1 MYSISIFLFYILLVW
16 EGAYGPNAPPPC
28 TPAPPTHPPAYGPV
42 IKHADRLTR
51 TDTQTH
57 RPRYICSNGPPHMA
71 LVPDVASWPNSNDH
85 SVAFCC
91 VRWLRDCEC

>member
-1 MYSISIFLFYILLVW
+1 MYSISIFYFTFYLFW
-16 EGAYGPNAPPPC
+16 EGAYGPNAPPP
-28 TPAPPTHPPAYGPV
+28 AYGPV
-42 IKHADRLTR
+42 IKHGDRLTR

-57 RPRYICSNGPPHMA
+57 RSRYICSNGPPHMA

>member
-16 EGAYGPNAPPPC
+16 EGAYAPN
-28 TPAPPTHPPAYGPV
+28 TPPAYGPV

-91 VRWLRDCEC
+91 VRWLRDCQC